1 MFPYLLMAL
10 AAGAALASQAA
21 INSQLAKGLLVQPLV
36 AATVSFATGTLVL
49 LILCFWKADL
59 AGAWHQIPQ
68 QAGWKYLGGALG
80 AGFVFTTVLLA
91 PKLGITNMLFFIII
105 GQLITAAVIDHFG
118 LIGMPVRPF
127 QIWQLL
133 GLLVMAAGL
142 AIFFFGRRWFA

>member
-1 MFPYLLMAL
+1 M
-10 AAGAALASQAA
+10 
-21 INSQLAKGLLVQPLV
+21 QPLV

-59 AGAWHQIPQ
+59 AGAWQQMPQ

-142 AIFFFGRRWFA
+142 ALFFFGRRWFA